1 MRMSVVKLIGVFAIS
16 FFAIRRVFWVIGG
29 GGEEWNVMQSRM

>member
-16 FFAIRRVFWVIGG
+16 FFAIRRVFWVMAVAAKSG
-29 GGEEWNVMQSRM
+29 M